1 LFGSQAPW
9 WFDPASNFFA
19 VVLGAIIGGVIS
31 FVLSRR
37 ASKEVLDR
45 DAAARSDQRKAAVFR
60 LSVSLIVTVG
70 VLGTL
75 RAHLKEQ
82 LSKAGD
88 PAFRQR
94 ELWELVKPMAAAASD
109 EIPTFDIEGLS
120 ILFEDNELDLMQQLI
135 LFRRR
140 CAADQLAFIDFCH
153 RRADLAERLPAPVLI
168 KGNIASVRPS
178 PEQVL
183 ALKPFTI
190 PLNNLL
196 EGLSKNLET
205 DWRMAMEL
213 SEKFTLV
220 ARKHLAMPGLTL
232 AVADP
237 FEPKSTGSESVAQGS

>member
-1 LFGSQAPW
+1 MDDALQERTKRCAGPQLEASAALFGSQAPW

-120 ILFEDNELDLMQQLI
+120 ILF
-135 LFRRR
+135 RRQR
-140 CAADQLAFIDFCH
+140 TRSDATADIVSTALRSGSTCLYRFLPSSSGSSGKVTCASAH
-153 RRADLAERLPAPVLI
+153 
-168 KGNIASVRPS
+168 
-178 PEQVL
+178 
-183 ALKPFTI
+183 
-190 PLNNLL
+190 
-196 EGLSKNLET
+196 
-205 DWRMAMEL
+205 
-213 SEKFTLV
+213 
-220 ARKHLAMPGLTL
+220 
-232 AVADP
+232 
-237 FEPKSTGSESVAQGS
+237 